1 MMKKLLTVL
10 CFSPLLASTQNLY
23 VSTRLGFANYQ
34 GDLKAKSFSFS
45 QGKMLVSLGARYDF
59 TEHITARSYFSLTS
73 LQADDKKGTAV
84 MQERNLNFKTKI
96 FDWELTGQ
104 YQLFSFNDRWWSPY
118 VFAGI
123 GLFHFKPF
131 TEDAGGAKV
140 FLQPL
145 STEGQGVIP
154 GKKPYKLMQI
164 HIPLGLGAE
173 YSLNEDMRVGVEMGY
188 RKIFTDYLDDVS
200 DVYVDEATLLAA
212 RGAQAVELAW
222 RGDEKSGAPYPPAGY
237 TRGNPDYKDGYYYIA
252 ITYSMRLVL
261 DKYRDIAG
269 LPASRKQKRSG
280 CPASRY

>member
-1 MMKKLLTVL
+1 MKKLLIV
-10 CFSPLLASTQNLY
+10 FSFIPMLSGAQNLY
-23 VSTRLGFANYQ
+23 VSARLGFANYQ

-45 QGKMLVSLGARYDF
+45 QGKLLASLGARYDF
-59 TEHITARSYFSLTS
+59 SEHISARSYFTLTA

-84 MQERNLNFKTKI
+84 MQERNLNFRTKI

-104 YQLFSFNDRWWSPY
+104 YQLFSFNDKWWSPY

-123 GLFHFKPF
+123 GFFHFKPY
-131 TEDAGGAKV
+131 TQDENGAKV

-145 STEGQGVIP
+145 STEGQGFIP

-164 HIPLGLGAE
+164 HIPLGIGAE
-173 YSLNEDMRVGVEMGY
+173 YSLNEDMRVGLELGY

-200 DVYVDEATLLAA
+200 DVYVDQTALLTE
-212 RGAQAVELAW
+212 RGAKAVELAW
-222 RGDEKSGAPYPPAGY
+222 RGDEKNGAAYPPAGF

-252 ITYSMRLVL
+252 LTYSMRLVL

-269 LPASRKQKRSG
+269 LPSSRKQKRSG
-280 CPASRY
+280 CPATRY